1 MRGPGALLTL
11 PEVRKVV
18 RPGDPALDDDGP
30 IAAMAADPAMIER

>member
-18 RPGDPALDDDGP
+18 RPGDPALDDGL
-30 IAAMAADPAMIER
+30 IAVMAADPAMIER